1 MIESKTIF
9 GGTLMRKFIE
19 TELESLKQ
27 DDNEIYEIVM
37 NEILRQERSI
47 SLIASENFVFDDI
60 SACNGSI
67 LTNKYSEGYP
77 NRRYYGGC
85 KNVDAIEHLAIDRL
99 KKLFGAECANVQ
111 PHSGTQANMAVYF
124 AVLSP
129 GDTVLGMDLNSGG
142 HLTHGSKVNI
152 SGKYFNFIPY
162 GVDKKTGFID
172 YDSVKKLAQKYNPK
186 MIVCGASSYPRII
199 DFKKFRKIA
208 DEVNAYLMA
217 DISHIS
223 GLIVA
228 GLHPSPVEFAD
239 FITSTTHKTLRG
251 PRGGVIMCKKE
262 YETKI
267 NKAVFPG
274 TQGGP
279 HQHTIAAKAMCFKN
293 ALSQEFKEYMH
304 NVVKN
309 CSSMANEFI
318 SLGMHLF
325 SGGTDNHLLV
335 LDLSNMGITG
345 KDLQERLDNVNITTN
360 KETIPDDKLGPQITS
375 GLRIGTPAITSR
387 GMNENDCKTIANL
400 IYLSCTD
407 FDHKKSYITNKVAE
421 LTSRYPIYM

>member
-1 MIESKTIF
+1 MWE
-9 GGTLMRKFIE
+9 FIE
-19 TELESLKQ
+19 KMLESIRKS
-27 DDNEIYEIVM
+27 DSEIYEIMMSEV
-37 NEILRQERSI
+37 LRQEKSI
-47 SLIASENFVFDDI
+47 NLIASENFVLDDI
-60 SACNGSI
+60 LACNGSI

-77 NRRYYGGC
+77 MRRYYGGC
-85 KNVDAIEHLAIDRL
+85 ENVDKLEQLAIERL
-99 KKLFGAECANVQ
+99 KRLFGAESANVQ

-124 AVLSP
+124 AFLSP
-129 GDTVLGMDLNSGG
+129 GDTVLGMELNSGG

-152 SGKYFNFIPY
+152 SGKYFNFVPY

-172 YDSVKKLAQKYNPK
+172 YDNVRKLAHEHHPK

-199 DFKKFRKIA
+199 DFHEFKKIA

-217 DISHIS
+217 DISHIA
-223 GLIVA
+223 GLIIA
-228 GLHPSPVEFAD
+228 GLHPNPVEFAD
-239 FITSTTHKTLRG
+239 FVTSTTHKTLRG

-262 YETKI
+262 YENKI
-267 NKAVFPG
+267 NRAVFPG

-279 HQHTIAAKAMCFKN
+279 HQHTIASKAMCFRN
-293 ALSQEFKEYMH
+293 AFSKEFKEYIH
-304 NVVKN
+304 DVVKN

-318 SLGMHLF
+318 SLGMNLV

-335 LDLSNMGITG
+335 LDLSNMRITG
-345 KDLQERLDNVNITTN
+345 RELQERLDSANITTN

-375 GLRIGTPAITSR
+375 GLRIGTSAITSR

-407 FDHKKSYITNKVAE
+407 FDSKKSYIVDIVE
-421 LTSRYPIYM
+421 GLTSKYPIYL

>member
-1 MIESKTIF
+1 MKE
-9 GGTLMRKFIE
+9 FIE
-19 TELESLKQ
+19 KELKSIRQ
-27 DDNEIYEIVM
+27 SDSEIYEIIM
-37 NEILRQERSI
+37 NEILRQEKSI
-47 SLIASENFVFDDI
+47 NLIASENFVFDDI
-60 SACNGSI
+60 LACNGSI

-77 NRRYYGGC
+77 MQRYYGGC
-85 KNVDAIEHLAIDRL
+85 RNIDEIEQLAIDRL
-99 KKLFGAECANVQ
+99 KKLFGAEFANVQ

-124 AVLSP
+124 AFLSP

-152 SGKYFNFIPY
+152 SGKYFNFVPY
-162 GVDKKTGFID
+162 GVDKKTGLID
-172 YDSVKKLAQKYNPK
+172 YNDVRELAHKHHPK

-199 DFKKFRKIA
+199 DFHEFKKIA

-228 GLHPSPVEFAD
+228 GLHPNPVEFAD
-239 FITSTTHKTLRG
+239 FVTSTTHKTLRG

-262 YETKI
+262 YENKI
-267 NKAVFPG
+267 NRAVFPG

-279 HQHTIAAKAMCFKN
+279 HQHTIASKAMCFKN
-293 ALSQEFKEYMH
+293 ALSEEFKEYIY

-318 SLGMHLF
+318 SLGMNLV

-335 LDLSNMGITG
+335 LDLSTMGITG
-345 KDLQERLDNVNITTN
+345 KDLQERLDSVNITTN

-375 GLRIGTPAITSR
+375 GLRIGTSAITSR
-387 GMNENDCKTIANL
+387 GMDEDDCKTIANL
-400 IYLSCTD
+400 IHLSCTD
-407 FDHKKSYITNKVAE
+407 FDSKKGYIVDTVRRLTNKCPVY
-421 LTSRYPIYM
+421 L